1 MSKLIHK
8 LEDKLG
14 GHGGSSNGSSSGG
27 QSGGNGAQKYA
38 EQGGK
43 YAQQHLQGSG
53 SGGGQGGSGLESA
66 QNKAGE
72 MYAKHQAQSA
82 LGGGGGSSGLG
93 GMTGGSGSG
102 AGAGALGGAAGV
114 AGVGGGAAA
123 MSGRGKEDSKMG
135 GYADE
140 ARDAYGSSTGG
151 GSSRTDDLR
160 HPVGS
165 SGSKG
170 YGGSATDG
178 TTSGSGLPVDR
189 DGYGVSDVPR
199 SRGGGVTNDSKGFS
213 SGPQSS
219 LENRDS
225 IPTAGGRVPGSSGGD
240 HHYGRD
246 AAMVG
251 GAGAAGAGAYEYGKH
266 RGEPETGSL
275 GRDTYGSSTT
285 SRQPGMSSTSA
296 GGYGSSAEPEMRNT
310 SGGAYGSSTSGYGS
324 AGEPGMRNVS
334 GGSYSSPNGPAGT
347 TGSSYTNDPARD
359 AAAHHDR
366 YGGPVAG
373 GAMGGMPD
381 GVGRSGT
388 TKSSDSAQPRMSS
401 ETGSSGGYGHG
412 GHGGHGVAPEK
423 KLGTAVGN
431 AYESGY
437 RDAMAHMAAE
447 RGE

>member
-14 GHGGSSNGSSSGG
+14 GHGGSSNGSSSGA
-27 QSGGNGAQKYA
+27 QNGGSGAQKYA

-53 SGGGQGGSGLESA
+53 GGGQGGSGLESA

-123 MSGRGKEDSKMG
+123 MSGRGKEDGKLG

-140 ARDAYGSSTGG
+140 AKDAYGSSTG

-165 SGSKG
+165 AGSKG
-170 YGGSATDG
+170 YGGSNTDG
-178 TTSGSGLPVDR
+178 ATSGSGLPRDR
-189 DGYGVSDVPR
+189 DGYGVSNVPR
-199 SRGGGVTNDSKGFS
+199 SRGGGVTNESKGFS

-219 LENRDS
+219 LENRNS

-275 GRDTYGSSTT
+275 GRDAYGSSTT

-296 GGYGSSAEPEMRNT
+296 GG
-310 SGGAYGSSTSGYGS
+310 
-324 AGEPGMRNVS
+324 
-334 GGSYSSPNGPAGT
+334 
-347 TGSSYTNDPARD
+347 
-359 AAAHHDR
+359 
-366 YGGPVAG
+366 
-373 GAMGGMPD
+373 
-381 GVGRSGT
+381 
-388 TKSSDSAQPRMSS
+388 
-401 ETGSSGGYGHG
+401 
-412 GHGGHGVAPEK
+412 
-423 KLGTAVGN
+423 
-431 AYESGY
+431 
-437 RDAMAHMAAE
+437 
-447 RGE
+447 